1 MQPSP
6 SRVAPPASLTPSL
19 LQTVRYGILKL
30 GLTNADDFPF
40 LKYCKAAQQLGGDFE
55 HHFRRCW
62 RLHKATRVLRG
73 RAWRHARDQLDCA
86 LQELGARLGMDEAEG
101 DEAYADEY
109 AHDEAYA
116 DEYVQEAPSSLAFSS
131 GPASSSRGQFATPS
145 VGVEELERR

>member
-1 MQPSP
+1 
-6 SRVAPPASLTPSL
+6 
-19 LQTVRYGILKL
+19 VRYGILKL

-86 LQELGARLGMDEAEG
+86 LQELGARLGIGEAEG
-101 DEAYADEY
+101 DEAYAEY
-109 AHDEAYA
+109 AHDEADQYTY

-131 GPASSSRGQFATPS
+131 GPASVSRGQFAES
-145 VGVEELERR
+145 SAEELERGEPGDTKN